1 MIAQKMITSGTES
14 ALLNSAL
21 SLHGCISHEFQGS
34 HLTFLTF
41 SDLKLLHEKL
51 MMSAESA
58 QAYLSGGRLCGYKQ
72 KLSSCYMK
80 L

>member
-41 SDLKLLHEKL
+41 SDLKLLREKL

-58 QAYLSGGRLCGYKQ
+58 QAYLSGGRLCGYK
-72 KLSSCYMK
+72 
-80 L
+80 